1 MNTYLHHHHN
11 RGHVQIDWLN
21 TYHSFS
27 FGQWYDR
34 RFMGIGALR
43 VINDD
48 TIAAYRGFNTH
59 PHNNMEILT
68 YVVSGTITHKDSMG
82 NHGQI
87 HAGEWQ
93 LMSAGTG
100 VEHSEVNEQGTPVH
114 LFQIW
119 IHPNIR
125 NVKPNYQ
132 QVTLDPKDQPNQWHT
147 IAGESEYALMHIR
160 QSTEVKTAF
169 FDLNQQLPIT
179 LKYDINYVHVISG
192 QVKIGT
198 HVLNPGDALAFTEEN
213 QITALSHDS
222 HVIWFDLPQ

>member
-1 MNTYLHHHHN
+1 MNTYLHHHQN
-11 RGHVQIDWLN
+11 RGHVHTDWLN

-27 FGQWYDR
+27 FGQWHDR

-48 TIAAYRGFNTH
+48 TIAAHRGFGTH
-59 PHNNMEILT
+59 PHDNMEILT
-68 YVVSGTITHKDSMG
+68 YVVSGAITHKDSMG

-100 VEHSEVNEQGTPVH
+100 VEHSEVNQHDTPVH

-125 NVKPNYQ
+125 NAKPNYQ
-132 QVTLDPKDQPNQWHT
+132 QVSLDPKTQPNQWHV
-147 IAGESEYALMHIR
+147 IAGPEDNALMHIR
-160 QSTEVKTAF
+160 QSAEVKTAF
-169 FDLNQQLPIT
+169 LDQDQT
-179 LKYDINYVHVISG
+179 LELERQHDVNYVHVISG
-192 QVKIGT
+192 QIKIGQQI
-198 HVLNPGDALAFTEEN
+198 LNPGDALAFTTEN
-213 QITALSHDS
+213 QMTAMSKDS
-222 HVIWFDLPQ
+222 HVLWFDLPQ